1 MSKEYESEAMLEEKL
16 IKHLELLGYTKIKLN
31 NLDDVKENFRKQVNI
46 HNKSELKG
54 KELSDREFERLYTMI
69 TGKGVFASS
78 KILREKQCIERDD
91 GEKIYIEL
99 FNTRQWCKNIYQVS
113 NQITSITGERETRYD
128 VTLFIN
134 GLPLIQIE
142 LKARGKTLKE
152 AVNQIE
158 RYRRT
163 SYKELYKFIQ
173 IYVVSNGVNTKYFA
187 NTDGEINFG
196 YTFFWTDEKN
206 NRISNLSEFSMYF
219 LEKCFVSKMIARY
232 MIINETDKQ
241 LMVMRPYQVY
251 AVEALVKQAL
261 ETSNNGYIWHTTGS
275 GKTLT
280 SFKASQIL
288 ANEPSIKQVFFLVD
302 RKDLDTQT
310 FDEFNKFEPGSVDF
324 TNSTYKW

>member
-1 MSKEYESEAMLEEKL
+1 M
-16 IKHLELLGYTKIKLN
+16 
-31 NLDDVKENFRKQVNI
+31 
-46 HNKSELKG
+46 
-54 KELSDREFERLYTMI
+54 
-69 TGKGVFASS
+69 
-78 KILREKQCIERDD
+78 
-91 GEKIYIEL
+91 

-196 YTFFWTDEKN
+196 YTFFWTDEEN

-219 LEKCFVSKMIARY
+219 
-232 MIINETDKQ
+232 
-241 LMVMRPYQVY
+241 
-251 AVEALVKQAL
+251 
-261 ETSNNGYIWHTTGS
+261 
-275 GKTLT
+275 
-280 SFKASQIL
+280 
-288 ANEPSIKQVFFLVD
+288 
-302 RKDLDTQT
+302 
-310 FDEFNKFEPGSVDF
+310 
-324 TNSTYKW
+324 

>member
-16 IKHLELLGYTKIKLN
+16 IKHLELLGYTRVKLN
-31 NLDDVKENFRKQVNI
+31 NLDDVKENFRKQVNA
-46 HNKSELKG
+46 HNKIELKG

-78 KILREKQCIERDD
+78 KILREKQCIERDN

-163 SYKELYKFIQ
+163 SYK
-173 IYVVSNGVNTKYFA
+173 
-187 NTDGEINFG
+187 
-196 YTFFWTDEKN
+196 
-206 NRISNLSEFSMYF
+206 
-219 LEKCFVSKMIARY
+219 
-232 MIINETDKQ
+232 
-241 LMVMRPYQVY
+241 
-251 AVEALVKQAL
+251 
-261 ETSNNGYIWHTTGS
+261 
-275 GKTLT
+275 
-280 SFKASQIL
+280 
-288 ANEPSIKQVFFLVD
+288 
-302 RKDLDTQT
+302 
-310 FDEFNKFEPGSVDF
+310 
-324 TNSTYKW
+324 